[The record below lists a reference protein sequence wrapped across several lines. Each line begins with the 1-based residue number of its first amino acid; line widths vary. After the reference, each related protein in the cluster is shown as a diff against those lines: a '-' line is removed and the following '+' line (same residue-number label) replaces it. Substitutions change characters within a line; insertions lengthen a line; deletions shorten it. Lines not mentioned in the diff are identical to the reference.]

1 MPEPTY
7 LIAMLIKHL
16 EFVTDD
22 SVGREALILVTEN
35 ELHKN

>member
-7 LIAMLIKHL
+7 LIAMLIKH
-16 EFVTDD
+16 FVTDD